1 MRRHDGVAMSRTVG
15 SMMFE
20 LRVLDGQHQG
30 AALPLFGEHWS
41 IGAHADADLVLS
53 DPGIAQQHAR
63 LRLIDSNWSVQAEAG
78 LLQGAD
84 GQVLAQIA
92 YLAPNMAFSVGGVR
106 LCVTL
111 ADEPW
116 PQAPAPVPTASPQA
130 DEPAQMLKLSTLSHS
145 QQKRLLTLVLV
156 VTVVFIGVGMVST
169 GEPEAQASLMPP
181 VVHKLELASPF
192 EVRQQLLKMLSE
204 RELSPRIDL
213 QVINGQVALS
223 GDVSQE
229 DVELVARMLSRFG
242 EQFDS
247 AVPVIS
253 RVRAR
258 DGTLP
263 FKIVQIVGGPNGH
276 VVLEEGRRLF
286 VGDELDGLRLVL
298 IDNSKVVFD
307 GVQRY
312 EVRW

>member
-1 MRRHDGVAMSRTVG
+1 
-15 SMMFE
+15 MMFE
-20 LRVLDGQHQG
+20 LRVLDGRHQG
-30 AALPLFGEHWS
+30 AALPLFGEQWS
-41 IGAHADADLVLS
+41 IGAHADADLVLI
-53 DPGIAQQHAR
+53 DPGIAEQHAW

-78 LLQGAD
+78 LLQDAD

-92 YLAPNMAFSVGGVR
+92 HLALNVTFLVGNVR

-116 PQAPAPVPTASPQA
+116 PQPPAPAPDVSPQVS
-130 DEPAQMLKLSTLSHS
+130 EPVSVLKLSAISHS
-145 QQKRLLTLVLV
+145 QQKRLISLVLV
-156 VTVVFIGVGMVST
+156 VTVIFIVVGVAST
-169 GEPEAQASLMPP
+169 GKPEAQASLMPP
-181 VVHKLELASPF
+181 VVRKHELASPF
-192 EVRQQLLKMLSE
+192 EVRQQLLKMLGE
-204 RELSPRIDL
+204 RELSQRVSL

-223 GDVSQE
+223 GDVSQD

-258 DGTLP
+258 DGALP

-276 VVLEEGRRLF
+276 VVLEEGSRLF
-286 VGDELDGLRLVL
+286 VGDEIDGLRLVL

>member
-1 MRRHDGVAMSRTVG
+1 
-15 SMMFE
+15 MMFE
-20 LRVLDGQHQG
+20 LRVLDGLHQG
-30 AALPLFGEHWS
+30 AALPLFGEQWS
-41 IGAHADADLVLS
+41 IGAHADADLVLN
-53 DPGIAQQHAR
+53 DPGIAEQHAR

-78 LLQGAD
+78 LLQDAD

-92 YLAPNMAFSVGGVR
+92 RLVLNVTFLVGSVR

-116 PQAPAPVPTASPQA
+116 PQAPAPVATASPRVN
-130 DEPAQMLKLSTLSHS
+130 EPARALKLSAISHS
-145 QQKRLLTLVLV
+145 QQKRLITLVLV
-156 VTVVFIGVGMVST
+156 VTVIFVLVGMAST
-169 GEPEAQASLMPP
+169 GKPEALASLMPP
-181 VVHKLELASPF
+181 VVQKQELASPF
-192 EVRQQLLKMLSE
+192 EVRQQLLKMLRE
-204 RELSPRIDL
+204 RELSQRVGL

-223 GDVSQE
+223 GDVSQDE
-229 DVELVARMLSRFG
+229 VDLVARMLSRFG

-247 AVPVIS
+247 VVPVIS
-253 RVRAR
+253 RVRVR

-276 VVLEEGRRLF
+276 VVLEEGSRLF
-286 VGDELDGLRLVL
+286 VGDEVDGLRLVL

>member
-1 MRRHDGVAMSRTVG
+1 MSGAQG

-20 LRVLDGQHQG
+20 LRVLDGRHQG
-30 AALPLFGEHWS
+30 AALPLFGDQWS
-41 IGAHADADLVLS
+41 IGAGADADLVLT
-53 DPGIAQQHAR
+53 DPGIAERHAR
-63 LRLIDSNWSVQAEAG
+63 LRLIESNWSVQAEAG
-78 LLQGAD
+78 LLQDAN
-84 GQVLAQIA
+84 GQTLAQIA
-92 YLAPNMAFSVGGVR
+92 HLALNVTFSVGSVR

-116 PQAPAPVPTASPQA
+116 PQAPAPAASLPPQA
-130 DEPAQMLKLSTLSHS
+130 NEPARVLKLSTISQS
-145 QQKRLLTLVLV
+145 QQKRLISLVLV
-156 VTVVFIGVGMVST
+156 VTVIFVLVGMAST

-181 VVHKLELASPF
+181 VAQKHELASPF
-192 EVRQQLLKMLSE
+192 EVRQQLLKMLGE
-204 RELSPRIDL
+204 RELSQRVSL

-223 GDVSQE
+223 GDVSQDE
-229 DVELVARMLSRFG
+229 VELVARMLNRFG

-253 RVRAR
+253 RVRVR
-258 DGTLP
+258 DGVLP

-276 VVLEEGRRLF
+276 VVLEQGSRLF
-286 VGDELDGLRLVL
+286 VGDEVDGLRLVL

-307 GVQRY
+307 GVQRF

>member
-1 MRRHDGVAMSRTVG
+1 
-15 SMMFE
+15 MMFE
-20 LRVLDGQHQG
+20 LRVLDGLHQG
-30 AALPLFGEHWS
+30 AALPLFGEQWS
-41 IGAHADADLVLS
+41 IGAHADADLVLH
-53 DPGIAQQHAR
+53 DPGIAEQHAR

-78 LLQGAD
+78 LLQDAD

-92 YLAPNMAFSVGGVR
+92 RLALNVTFLVGSVR

-116 PQAPAPVPTASPQA
+116 PQAPAPVVPASPRA
-130 DEPAQMLKLSTLSHS
+130 NEPERALKLSAIPHS
-145 QQKRLLTLVLV
+145 QQKRLITLVLV
-156 VTVVFIGVGMVST
+156 VTVIFIVVGMAST
-169 GEPEAQASLMPP
+169 GKPEALASLMPP
-181 VVHKLELASPF
+181 VVQKQELASPF

-204 RELSPRIDL
+204 RELSQRVGL

-223 GDVSQE
+223 GDVSQDE
-229 DVELVARMLSRFG
+229 VDLVARMLSRFG

-253 RVRAR
+253 RVRVR

-276 VVLEEGRRLF
+276 VVLEEGSRLF
-286 VGDELDGLRLVL
+286 VGDEVDGLRLVL

>member
-1 MRRHDGVAMSRTVG
+1 MSGTEG

-30 AALPLFGEHWS
+30 AALPLFGEQWS
-41 IGAHADADLVLS
+41 IGAHADADLVLN
-53 DPGIAQQHAR
+53 DPGIAEQHAR
-63 LRLIDSNWSVQAEAG
+63 LRLIESIWSVQAEAG
-78 LLQGAD
+78 LLHGAD
-84 GQVLAQIA
+84 GRVLAQIA
-92 YLAPNMAFSVGGVR
+92 RLAPNMTFSVGGVR

-116 PQAPAPVPTASPQA
+116 PPAPAQVSPLQA
-130 DEPAQMLKLSTLSHS
+130 NEPAQMLTLSTLSHA

-156 VTVVFIGVGMVST
+156 ATLIFMGVGMASI

-181 VVHKLELASPF
+181 TVQKQELASPF

-204 RELSPRIDL
+204 RELSQRVDL
-213 QVINGQVALS
+213 QVINGQIALS
-223 GDVSQE
+223 GDVSQDE
-229 DVELVARMLSRFG
+229 VELVARMLSRFG

-263 FKIVQIVGGPNGH
+263 FKIVQIVGGPSGH

-286 VGDELDGLRLVL
+286 VGDEVNGLRLVL

-307 GVQRY
+307 GAQRY

>member
-1 MRRHDGVAMSRTVG
+1 
-15 SMMFE
+15 MMFE
-20 LRVLDGQHQG
+20 LRVLDGLHQG
-30 AALPLFGEHWS
+30 AALPLFGEQWS
-41 IGAHADADLVLS
+41 IGAHADADLVLN
-53 DPGIAQQHAR
+53 DPGIAEQHAR

-78 LLQGAD
+78 LLQDAD

-92 YLAPNMAFSVGGVR
+92 RLALNVTFLVGSVR

-116 PQAPAPVPTASPQA
+116 PQAPALVAPASPRIN
-130 DEPAQMLKLSTLSHS
+130 EPARALKLSAISHS
-145 QQKRLLTLVLV
+145 QQKRLITLVLV
-156 VTVVFIGVGMVST
+156 VTVIFVLVGMAST
-169 GEPEAQASLMPP
+169 GKPEALASLMPP
-181 VVHKLELASPF
+181 VVQKQELASPF

-204 RELSPRIDL
+204 RELSQRVGL

-223 GDVSQE
+223 GDVSQDE
-229 DVELVARMLSRFG
+229 VDLVARMLSRFG

-253 RVRAR
+253 RVRVR

-276 VVLEEGRRLF
+276 VVLEEGSRLF
-286 VGDELDGLRLVL
+286 VGDEVDGLRLVL

>member
-1 MRRHDGVAMSRTVG
+1 
-15 SMMFE
+15 MFE
-20 LRVLDGQHQG
+20 LRVLDGLHQG
-30 AALPLFGEHWS
+30 AALPLFGEQWS
-41 IGAHADADLVLS
+41 IGAHADADLVLN
-53 DPGIAQQHAR
+53 DPGIAEQHAR

-78 LLQGAD
+78 LLQDAD

-92 YLAPNMAFSVGGVR
+92 RLVLNVTFLVGSVR

-116 PQAPAPVPTASPQA
+116 PQAPAPVATASPRVN
-130 DEPAQMLKLSTLSHS
+130 EPARALKLSAISHS
-145 QQKRLLTLVLV
+145 QQKRLITLVLV
-156 VTVVFIGVGMVST
+156 VTVIFVLVGMAST
-169 GEPEAQASLMPP
+169 GKPEALASLMPP
-181 VVHKLELASPF
+181 VVQKQELASPF
-192 EVRQQLLKMLSE
+192 EVRQQLLKMLRE
-204 RELSPRIDL
+204 RELSQRVGL

-223 GDVSQE
+223 GDVSQDE
-229 DVELVARMLSRFG
+229 VDLVARMLSRFG

-247 AVPVIS
+247 VVPVIS
-253 RVRAR
+253 RVRVR

-276 VVLEEGRRLF
+276 VVLEEGSRLF
-286 VGDELDGLRLVL
+286 VGDEVDGLRLVL

>member
-1 MRRHDGVAMSRTVG
+1 
-15 SMMFE
+15 MMFE
-20 LRVLDGQHQG
+20 LRVLDGLRQG

-41 IGAHADADLVLS
+41 IGAHADADLVLN
-53 DPGIAQQHAR
+53 DPGIAEQHAR
-63 LRLIDSNWSVQAEAG
+63 LRFIDENWSVQAEAQ
-78 LLQGAD
+78 LLRGAD
-84 GQVLAQIA
+84 GNALAQIA
-92 YLAPNMAFSVGGVR
+92 SLALNAPFSVGTVR
-106 LCVTL
+106 LCVAL
-111 ADEPW
+111 ADQPW
-116 PQAPAPVPTASPQA
+116 PQAPAPAVAPPGGETARA
-130 DEPAQMLKLSTLSHS
+130 LKLSSIS
-145 QQKRLLTLVLV
+145 QAQQKRLISVVLV
-156 VTVVFIGVGMVST
+156 VAFIIMWVGIAST
-169 GEPEAQASLMPP
+169 GEREAQASLMPLQ
-181 VVHKLELASPF
+181 VQKHELASPF

-204 RELSPRIDL
+204 RELSQRVSL
-213 QVINGQVALS
+213 QVINGQVALN

-253 RVRAR
+253 RVRLR
-258 DGTLP
+258 DGALP

-276 VVLEEGRRLF
+276 VVLEEGNRLF
-286 VGDELDGLRLVL
+286 VGDEVEGLRLIL

>member
-1 MRRHDGVAMSRTVG
+1 
-15 SMMFE
+15 MFE
-20 LRVLDGQHQG
+20 LRVLDGRHQG
-30 AALPLFGEHWS
+30 AALPLFGEQWS
-41 IGAHADADLVLS
+41 IGAHADADLVLN
-53 DPGIAQQHAR
+53 DPGIAEQHAR
-63 LRLIDSNWSVQAEAG
+63 LRLMDSNWSVQAEAG
-78 LLQGAD
+78 LLQDAD

-92 YLAPNMAFSVGGVR
+92 HLALNLTFSVGNVR

-116 PQAPAPVPTASPQA
+116 PQSPAPAPAVSARGSEPVPVPV
-130 DEPAQMLKLSTLSHS
+130 LKLSAISHS
-145 QQKRLLTLVLV
+145 QQKRLITLVLV
-156 VTVVFIGVGMVST
+156 VTVIFIVVGVASSGK
-169 GEPEAQASLMPP
+169 PEAQASLMPP
-181 VVHKLELASPF
+181 VVKKHELASPF
-192 EVRQQLLKMLSE
+192 EVRQQLLKMLGE
-204 RELSPRIDL
+204 RELSQRVSL

-223 GDVSQE
+223 GDVSQDE
-229 DVELVARMLSRFG
+229 VELVARMLSRFG

-258 DGTLP
+258 DGALP

-276 VVLEEGRRLF
+276 VVLEEGSRLF
-286 VGDELDGLRLVL
+286 VGDEVDGLRLVL